1 MVASKSLPPGCILRP
16 ACSEDLGTIRKLVFQ
31 AKLDPTQLRWE
42 NFSVIEFQAKL
53 TNLER
58 VNPNCRGDSGIASEN
73 KIIPNGRGDSG
84 IASQNKIIPNGR
96 GDSGIAS
103 PNKIIACG
111 QLRQFSG
118 CQELGSLVVDKS
130 WRDRGLGSYLVQNL
144 VEEAT
149 APVYVECMGWLVEFY
164 EQLGFVKIAW
174 KDLPKPLKIKFF
186 LGQLGSK
193 VLPLKVTILQANPF
207 KKH

>member
-84 IASQNKIIPNGR
+84 IASQ
-96 GDSGIAS
+96 
-103 PNKIIACG
+103 NKIIACG